1 MGWFGVIKPAENYF
15 LSLSAGKTITDSEAF
30 RFTVQGSYTNMDEYR
45 GMELAH
51 IGSTMISLRPSLVW
65 QINERL
71 TMSGSVDLP
80 VYWAANETGIAAGS
94 TWKIGLNTT
103 F

>member
-1 MGWFGVIKPAENYF
+1 
-15 LSLSAGKTITDSEAF
+15 
-30 RFTVQGSYTNMDEYR
+30 
-45 GMELAH
+45 
-51 IGSTMISLRPSLVW
+51 MISLRPSLVW

-80 VYWAANETGIAAGS
+80 VYWEVNETGIAAGS
-94 TWKIGLNTT
+94 ILKIGLNTT